1 MIRHV
6 EFARDSWFVADAKPR
21 VISRVPSFPPRF
33 LPFKHIIFYSF
44 RITVPPAIIFILP
57 APAAS
62 AASCFVFHFA
72 ASAGFLHPVVR
83 SRTANVSAWILML
96 DPRPPPFHPLLLGL
110 PSSPASPVIP
120 ASFAFLSSRPR
131 HSPPLWPFPRTE
143 FAGDRRNA
151 NNAEVVWDQG
161 SVLSLH
167 FHKIPTTAR

>member
-1 MIRHV
+1 MRFVIRRRR
-6 EFARDSWFVADAKPR
+6 EAARDFTHTL
-21 VISRVPSFPPRF
+21 ISPSFPSLQTYHF
-33 LPFKHIIFYSF
+33 LFIPHN
-44 RITVPPAIIFILP
+44 RAPAIIFILP

-96 DPRPPPFHPLLLGL
+96 DPRPSPFHPLLLGL

-151 NNAEVVWDQG
+151 NTAEVVWDQG